1 MDKDLG
7 KLGTVLAIQNEITRD
22 TLNMLRE
29 QQKRQVRMIWSS
41 MGIISMAIAVVGLAI
56 YLTFLSLDKMTTQ
69 IEMYHHGGPAYETTQ
84 KADEGLSEIS
94 NTD

>member
-41 MGIISMAIAVVGLAI
+41 MGIIAMAIAVVGLAI
-56 YLTFLSLDKMTTQ
+56 YMTF
-69 IEMYHHGGPAYETTQ
+69 
-84 KADEGLSEIS
+84 
-94 NTD
+94 